1 MGVVNDLTSS
11 IRNVHC
17 TFKKNFILGAIMV
30 AQWVKAT
37 LASH

>member
-17 TFKKNFILGAIMV
+17 TFKNFILGAIMV